1 MRDFPHKLFLSRWL
15 QRAVLLTSI
24 VTFAACLSVVAQEG
38 EEEESQPRTV
48 FEPRAVEIEFT
59 DGSLLRLHLADELIE
74 MDSPHG
80 KLKIPAEDVLRIEF
94 AQRLPEETKKQID
107 DLLAALREEDED
119 TRANAGEGL
128 LAFRE
133 KAYLPLV
140 KAAKSGDPALAPI
153 AGEVL
158 QELKAQVSA
167 EDLQVREDDLI
178 VTSDTKIAGL
188 ISMPALKVK
197 TSQFGELS
205 MKLVDARS
213 LRHQSLAAAEPEQE
227 TDQGV
232 LPDPGNLKAY
242 EGRIG
247 ETFSFSV
254 TGSAAGGSIWGTD
267 IYTTDSRLN
276 MAAVHAG
283 AVKDGETGVVKIKIV
298 AGQPS
303 YAGSARNGVTSSG
316 YGGYGGSYEI
326 LKGGGGVGPRPG
338 GKFRGPRGRK

>member
-1 MRDFPHKLFLSRWL
+1 MQPSPLSRRL
-15 QRAVLLTSI
+15 QPVVLLASI
-24 VTFAACLSVVAQEG
+24 AFFAACLGLFAQE
-38 EEEESQPRTV
+38 EEGDEQKPRIA

-59 DGSLLRLHLADELIE
+59 DGSVLRLHLADVAIE
-74 MDSPHG
+74 MNSPHG

-107 DLLAALREEDED
+107 DLLTALRDPDED

-158 QELKAQVSA
+158 QELRAQLS
-167 EDLQVREDDLI
+167 EEELKIREDDLI
-178 VTSDTKIAGL
+178 VTADTKIAGT
-188 ISMPALKVK
+188 ITMPTLKLK
-197 TSQFGELS
+197 TAQFGELA
-205 MKLVDARS
+205 MNLADGRN
-213 LRHQSLAAAEPEQE
+213 LRHQSLLAAEPEE
-227 TDQGV
+227 EADTGV

-242 EGRIG
+242 EQRVG
-247 ETFSFSV
+247 ETLSFSV
-254 TGSAAGGSIWGTD
+254 TGTAAGGSIWGTD
-267 IYTTDSRLN
+267 TYTTDSNLA

-283 AVKDGETGVVKIKIV
+283 VLKDGETGVVKVKIV

-303 YAGSARNGVTSSG
+303 YAGSAKNGITSSG
-316 YGGYGGSYEI
+316 YGNYGGSYEI
-326 LKGGGGVGPRPG
+326 VKGGGGGVGPRPG
-338 GKFRGPRGRK
+338 GKFRGGRLRMSK